1 MLGSP
6 IGREAVGSDYAG
18 LKVAGLGSLF
28 WERFDGM
35 ESMRYAVRM
44 GLLSGLLCFGMM
56 AAEVRS
62 LVVGDA
68 SVRCVVVG
76 SSALVHTRQGMVGTG
91 DLAEQVRGTLSWVGG
106 VLQKDGSSLGQV
118 VKLNVGL
125 ARDEDAARARELIEA
140 AFASARMPAISY
152 VTTALPQ
159 PGALVGLDAV
169 AWTDVA
175 VNAGARAGARGG
187 ERPPEGRWGLDSAI
201 LPVGPRVY
209 VSGQAEKGDGTV
221 AGATRQTLLS
231 LERTLGFLGLEKRH
245 VVQVKSFITPM
256 TAHAAAAAEMARF
269 FGEDRVPPCVYV
281 EWRSGLPI
289 EIEWVVAAAD
299 QPALAVGPSVEVR
312 TPPGMTAS
320 AVYSR
325 LTILRHPTTLY
336 TSGLYAE
343 RNDVGSEA
351 QVRSVFGRL
360 KRCLDAGGSD
370 WTHLVKATYYVSDD
384 GLSQWHNTLRPE
396 YFSPRRPPAASKAA
410 VVGVGRAGHGITMDF
425 IAAPGEP

>member
-1 MLGSP
+1 
-6 IGREAVGSDYAG
+6 
-18 LKVAGLGSLF
+18 
-28 WERFDGM
+28 
-35 ESMRYAVRM
+35 M

-62 LVVGDA
+62 LLVGDA

-76 SSALVHTRQGMVGTG
+76 TSALVHTRQGMVGTG
-91 DLAEQVRGTLSWVGG
+91 DLTQQVRGTLAWLDG
-106 VLQKDGSSLGQV
+106 VLRTEGSSREQV
-118 VKLNVGL
+118 VKLNVAV
-125 ARDEDAARARELIEA
+125 ARDEDAVRVRELLEA
-140 AFASARMPAISY
+140 AFVSARMPAISY

-159 PGALVGLDAV
+159 AGALVGLDAV
-169 AWTDVA
+169 AWTGTTERGHERA
-175 VNAGARAGARGG
+175 RPATGA
-187 ERPPEGRWGLDSAI
+187 WGKDAAI
-201 LPVGPRVY
+201 LPIGPRVY

-221 AGATRQTLLS
+221 AGATRQTLLG
-231 LERTLGFLGLEKRH
+231 LERTLAFLGLDKRH
-245 VVQVKSFITPM
+245 VVQVKGFLTPITDHP
-256 TAHAAAAAEMARF
+256 TVAREMARF

-289 EIEWVVAAAD
+289 EIEWVASAAD

-320 AVYSR
+320 PVYSR

-336 TSGLYAE
+336 TSGLYPERGDVAAE
-343 RNDVGSEA
+343 V

-360 KRCLDAGGSD
+360 KQCLDAGGSD

-410 VVGVGRAGHGITMDF
+410 VVGVGRLGHGITMDF